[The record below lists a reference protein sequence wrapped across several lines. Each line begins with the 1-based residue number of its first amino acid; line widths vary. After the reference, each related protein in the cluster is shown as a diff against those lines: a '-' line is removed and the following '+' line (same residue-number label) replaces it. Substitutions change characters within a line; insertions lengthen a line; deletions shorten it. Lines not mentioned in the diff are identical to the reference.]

1 VNSQPTITTLATV
14 ATPTP
19 REGVGVAASTTRRV
33 YSTHPPE
40 HTLPLW
46 DSQPPSRDTS
56 PSRDTTLPL
65 ATGVATGEN
74 RGFLVY
80 DKRFGIGR
88 TIKMGDSWCTKAG
101 DLCVGFFDL
110 KATEHP
116 PILPMLVPFAS
127 VRIIPAHVQVQ
138 LEDAGRADVRK
149 DLTPVPLREPDPMLL
164 AYLRK
169 HQVSLVPDRRVYFD
183 SPNHGFSEDHGRI
196 LCEDSRRLLPGLDKN
211 GDPIQDSV
219 EIKLRK
225 DGPFKRVVDEREIE
239 FAKRLAYNF
248 PNDALNSDKNK
259 PPAERPEDKGTDR
272 YPTPPGYRVRLQK
285 LAARGYSKDDLAS
298 GAIVLNGERRM
309 LNGMFDYRTYNTPKR
324 IRKPK
329 PQQPER
335 PIISWLP
342 EASEYV
348 KPSEREL
355 AAITQLWNEGYG
367 PAQIA
372 KKLRKSER
380 TVRRRLEYL
389 LANEPNPR
397 NISGLGTEL
406 PETHV

>member
-1 VNSQPTITTLATV
+1 MSGFRFRGCPVSDETK
-14 ATPTP
+14 
-19 REGVGVAASTTRRV
+19 
-33 YSTHPPE
+33 
-40 HTLPLW
+40 
-46 DSQPPSRDTS
+46 
-56 PSRDTTLPL
+56 
-65 ATGVATGEN
+65 
-74 RGFLVY
+74 GFLVY

-116 PILPMLVPFAS
+116 PILPVLVPFAS
-127 VRIIPAHVQVQ
+127 VDIVPARTQVA
-138 LEDAGRADVRK
+138 LEKIGRADVRR
-149 DLTPVPLREPDPMLL
+149 DSTPVPLREPDPMLL

-169 HQVSLVPDRRVYFD
+169 HQVSLTPDRRVYFD

-211 GDPIQDSV
+211 GDPVQDSV

-225 DGPFKRVVDEREIE
+225 DGPFKSIFDEREID
-239 FAKRLAYNF
+239 FAKRLTHNF
-248 PNDALNSDKNK
+248 PNDALNGDKNK
-259 PPAERPEDKGTDR
+259 PPAERPPDKGTDR
-272 YPTPPGYRVRLQK
+272 YPTPTSFRNRLLK
-285 LAARGYSKDDLAS
+285 LEGTGVGTDDLES
-298 GAIVLNGERRM
+298 GAIVLNGERRY
-309 LNGMFDYRTYNTPKR
+309 LNGMFDYRTYNKPKR

-335 PIISWLP
+335 TIISWIP

-355 AAITQLWNEGYG
+355 ASITQLWNEGYG

-380 TVRRRLEYL
+380 TVRRRLEFL
-389 LANEPNPR
+389 LANEPNPCS
-397 NISGLGTEL
+397 ISGLGTKP